1 MRPFLAG
8 ADGVCVEIP
17 RCAMPASK
25 KPARKTAARKPAAR
39 KPAKRRAT
47 RAPSWRQS
55 LPVLEQRH
63 MDMIG
68 LALVALG
75 VFLAFPLYLGWDG
88 GHAGAWT
95 VKASRYLV
103 GEIAFALP
111 VALVI
116 AGALVVLRPV
126 LPTVRPYRTGA
137 LCLLC
142 ASTLAVASH
151 TLGFGP
157 GVASA
162 HWKPLLFEYRGG
174 ILGDALHY
182 GTTTAFG
189 SFGAHIL
196 AIFVFL
202 AGVLLVTGA
211 SIAGI
216 LKA

>member
-1 MRPFLAG
+1 
-8 ADGVCVEIP
+8 
-17 RCAMPASK
+17 MPASK
-25 KPARKTAARKPAAR
+25 KPARKTTKPAAR

-103 GEIAFALP
+103 GEIAYALP

-126 LPTVRPYRTGA
+126 LP
-137 LCLLC
+137 
-142 ASTLAVASH
+142 
-151 TLGFGP
+151 
-157 GVASA
+157 
-162 HWKPLLFEYRGG
+162 
-174 ILGDALHY
+174 
-182 GTTTAFG
+182 
-189 SFGAHIL
+189 
-196 AIFVFL
+196 
-202 AGVLLVTGA
+202 
-211 SIAGI
+211 
-216 LKA
+216 